1 MELIIQNAT
10 LLNQPGLHHIGVEH
24 GRIVTIDTE
33 IPVSAAARTLDL
45 AGNCVVPYFID
56 SHFHLDSVL
65 SLGNPRFN
73 QSGTLFEGIEIWGEL
88 KAEISREEIV
98 QRATQY
104 CKWAIAQGIGAIRS
118 HVDVSE
124 KTLTT
129 VEALLEVREAMKEF
143 LTIQLV
149 AFPQDGY
156 LRVPGQDRLLARAL
170 DMGVDVVGGI
180 PHGERT
186 MADGAESIRQLCE
199 IAAAR
204 GLRVDMHCDESD
216 DPLSR
221 HIEALAYHTQRLG
234 LHGRVSA
241 SHLTSM
247 HSMDHYYVSKLLTLM
262 AEARI
267 HAISNPLINITL
279 QGRHDT
285 YPKRRGIT
293 RIPEMLEKGI
303 NVSLGHDCVMDPWY
317 AMGRADM
324 LEVASMAWHLCQ
336 MTRPSQSEDVI
347 EMITSR
353 AAATLGIED
362 YQTEVG
368 NPANFVVLQAQSAH
382 DMLRLKPN
390 RLYVIRNGKIIAQS
404 APQYSTVTLGDQVT
418 EIDFNKEKGFATPS
432 KATVFPIS

>member
-1 MELIIQNAT
+1 MELILQNAK
-10 LLNQPGLHHIGVEH
+10 LSKKPGLHQIGVEH
-24 GRIVTIDTE
+24 GRIVAIDSE
-33 IPVSAAARTLDL
+33 IPATAAARTLDL

-65 SLGNPRFN
+65 SLGTPRFN
-73 QSGTLFEGIEIWGEL
+73 QTGTLFEGIEIWGEL
-88 KAEISREEIV
+88 KARISRQEIV
-98 QRATQY
+98 DRATRY
-104 CKWAIAQGIGAIRS
+104 CQWAIAQGIGAIRS

-129 VEALLEVREAMKEF
+129 VEALLEVRDAMKEF

-156 LRVPGQDRLLARAL
+156 LRVPGQDQWLARAL

-186 MADGAESIRQLCE
+186 MAEGAESIRLLCE

-216 DPLSR
+216 DPHSR
-221 HIEALAYHTQRLG
+221 HIETLTYHTQRLG
-234 LHGRVSA
+234 LHGRVSG

-247 HSMDHYYVSKLLTLM
+247 HSMDNYYVSKLLTLM
-262 AEARI
+262 AEARV
-267 HAISNPLINITL
+267 HAIPNPLINITL

-336 MTRPSQSEDVI
+336 MTRPSQSEDVM
-347 EMITSR
+347 EMITTRS
-353 AAATLGIED
+353 AETLGIED
-362 YQTEVG
+362 YAIEVG
-368 NPANFVVLQAQSAH
+368 NPANFVVLQAKSTH
-382 DMLRLKPN
+382 DLLRLKPS
-390 RLYVIRNGKIIAQS
+390 RLHVIRNGKFIAESTPQQS
-404 APQYSTVTLGDQVT
+404 KVTLGGQVT
-418 EIDFNKEKGFATPS
+418 EIDFT
-432 KATVFPIS
+432 

>member
-1 MELIIQNAT
+1 MNHAGSFSIYMDLLLQNAK
-10 LLNQPGLHHIGVEH
+10 LPGKPELYQIGVER
-24 GRIVTIDTE
+24 GRIVALDLE
-33 IPVSAAARTLDL
+33 IPASAAARSLDL

-73 QSGTLFEGIEIWGEL
+73 QSGTLFEGIDIWGEF
-88 KAEISREEIV
+88 KAEISHKEIV
-98 QRATQY
+98 ERASRY

-124 KTLTT
+124 NSLTT
-129 VEALLEVREAMKEF
+129 VEALLEVRDAMKEF
-143 LTIQLV
+143 ITIQLV

-156 LRVPGQDRLLARAL
+156 LRVPGQDQLLTRAL

-186 MADGAESIRQLCE
+186 MAEGAEAIRQLCE
-199 IAAAR
+199 LAAAR

-221 HIEALAYHTQRLG
+221 HIETLAFHTQRLG
-234 LHGRVSA
+234 LHGRVSG

-247 HSMDHYYVSKLLTLM
+247 HSMDNYYVSKLLTLM
-262 AEARI
+262 AEAQI

-279 QGRHDT
+279 QGRHDS

-317 AMGRADM
+317 ALGRADM

-336 MTRPSQSEDVI
+336 MTRLSQSEEVV

-353 AAATLGIED
+353 GAATLGIED

-368 NPANFVVLQAQSAH
+368 NPANFVVLQAKTAH
-382 DMLRLKPN
+382 EMLRLKPS
-390 RLYVIRNGKIIAQS
+390 RLYVIRNGKIIAES
-404 APQYSTVTLGDQVT
+404 APRHSTVILAGQETAV
-418 EIDFNKEKGFATPS
+418 DFT
-432 KATVFPIS
+432 

>member
-1 MELIIQNAT
+1 MELILQNAK
-10 LLNQPGLHHIGVEH
+10 LSKKPGLHQIGVEH
-24 GRIVTIDTE
+24 GRIVAIDSE
-33 IPVSAAARTLDL
+33 IPATAAARTLDL

-65 SLGNPRFN
+65 SLGTPRFN
-73 QSGTLFEGIEIWGEL
+73 QTGTLFEGIEIWGEL
-88 KAEISREEIV
+88 KARISRQEIV
-98 QRATQY
+98 DRATRY
-104 CKWAIAQGIGAIRS
+104 CQWAIAQGIGAIRS

-156 LRVPGQDRLLARAL
+156 LRVPGQDQWLARAL

-186 MADGAESIRQLCE
+186 MAEGAESIRLLCE

-216 DPLSR
+216 DPHSR
-221 HIEALAYHTQRLG
+221 HIETLTYHTQRLG
-234 LHGRVSA
+234 LHGRVSG

-247 HSMDHYYVSKLLTLM
+247 HSMDNYYVSKLLTLM
-262 AEARI
+262 AEARV
-267 HAISNPLINITL
+267 HAIPNPLINITL

-336 MTRPSQSEDVI
+336 MTRPSQSEDVM
-347 EMITSR
+347 EMITTRS
-353 AAATLGIED
+353 AETLGIED
-362 YQTEVG
+362 YAIEVG
-368 NPANFVVLQAQSAH
+368 NPANFVVLQAKSTH
-382 DMLRLKPN
+382 DLLRLKPS
-390 RLYVIRNGKIIAQS
+390 RLHVIRNGKFIAESTPQQS
-404 APQYSTVTLGDQVT
+404 KVTLGGQVT
-418 EIDFNKEKGFATPS
+418 EIDFT
-432 KATVFPIS
+432 